1 MFRTNIVE
9 HAELHKAQRTVLTI
23 LKNALVN
30 SFGPMGSNTQIF
42 KTGKYNKYTKDGFS
56 IIEEIRHQHSI
67 EAYNI
72 QDIIDITRNIVLTVG
87 DGTTSAIILSS
98 LIFDKISD
106 YKIDGK
112 PLLESYPP
120 VQIARMINSVAENIA
135 TTVRNKTN
143 KTTPKDIYNI
153 SLIATN
159 GNTKIASNM
168 KTLYEKYGN
177 DAFID
182 VNISNTEDTLIK
194 EYDGMTLEI
203 GYANPCFVNNSK
215 GSSSIRNPRIYA
227 FHDPIDTIEMSSF
240 LFKII
245 QNNIFNE
252 KTKQYIPTV
261 ILAPKIGGD
270 INVQIKT
277 LIENLNTVEPA
288 MRPPLLIVTNI
299 VDIDRYDD
307 IVQMIGAK
315 WIKKYLDPKMQ
326 EKHIKEGLAPS
337 IYNIADWYGTA
348 DLVESTARST
358 QFINPKEFWET
369 NEKDERVHSKVYNAH
384 IEFLEANLEEA
395 KNNNESASEIGRL
408 KRRINSLKANMVEY
422 LVGGISPADRDSERD
437 LVEDAVLNCRSA
449 ARTGYGFGSNVE
461 GALAIRDIT
470 NKKLKQPQ
478 MQSQL
483 EFVITEVFNEAYYEL
498 LTVLVK
504 TLRLSDEKTKEIVD
518 GIYINKKPYNLVSKQ
533 YDDLVIS
540 SIESD
545 PVIITSIA
553 KILSIMVTSNQCI
566 LQDPALNVYS
576 QPENYPEV

>member
-9 HAELHKAQRTVLTI
+9 HADLHQAQRTVLTM

-56 IIEEIRHQHSI
+56 IIEEIKHPHAI

-72 QDIIDITRNIVLTVG
+72 QDIVEITRNIVLTVG

-106 YKIDGK
+106 YKVDGK
-112 PLLESYPP
+112 PLLDSYPP
-120 VQIARMINSVAENIA
+120 VEIARMINTVAEKIA
-135 TTVRNKTN
+135 AAVRAKS
-143 KTTPKDIYNI
+143 KETTPEDIYNI

-159 GNTKIASNM
+159 GNADIAAKMKI
-168 KTLYEKYGN
+168 LYEKYGN
-177 DAFID
+177 GVFID
-182 VNISNTEDTLIK
+182 VNISNTEDTLVK
-194 EYDGMTLEI
+194 EYDGMTLET
-203 GYANPCFVNNSK
+203 GYANPCFINNSK
-215 GSSSIRNPRIYA
+215 GNSAIRNPRIYA

-240 LFKII
+240 MFKIL
-245 QNNIFNE
+245 QDNIFDE
-252 KTKQYIPTV
+252 KAQYIPTV

-277 LIENLNTVEPA
+277 LIDNLNSVDPA

-299 VDIDRYDD
+299 TDIDRYED

-315 WIKKYLDPKMQ
+315 WIKKYLDPKTQ

-337 IYNIADWYGTA
+337 LANIAEWYGSA
-348 DLVESTARST
+348 DMVESTARST

-369 NEKDERVHSKVYNAH
+369 DAEGNRVHSKAYKARL
-384 IEFLEANLEEA
+384 EFLEANLEEA
-395 KNNNESASEIGRL
+395 KNNSESAAVIGRL
-408 KRRINSLKANMVEY
+408 KRRINALKSNMVEY

-449 ARTGYGFGSNVE
+449 AKTGYGFGSNVE
-461 GALAIRDIT
+461 GALAARKLAGETSD
-470 NKKLKQPQ
+470 NK
-478 MQSQL
+478 L
-483 EFVITEVFNEAYYEL
+483 EIIISKVFDEAYYNL
-498 LTVLVK
+498 LLILIE
-504 TLRLSDEKTKEIVD
+504 TLKLDVEETKAIVD
-518 GIYINKKPYNLVSKQ
+518 GIYENQKPYNLVSKQ
-533 YDDLVIS
+533 YDERVIS

-545 PVIITSIA
+545 PAIITSIA
-553 KILSIMVTSNQCI
+553 KILSIMVTSNQCL

-576 QPENYPEV
+576 KPDEYPTAE